1 MKKVSFPHPPF
12 LPPPLLFLC
21 DERGLELEIYATS
34 AVQTTHTF
42 THLSKVIY
50 EQSFPFWPGS
60 SGKYRL
66 YSAANAQPTRKNS
79 NHIET
84 RAHICFICVII
95 SPRPHSTMTS
105 PPSFLFQQISGTVQH
120 FVVNFRGNLFSQH
133 HAAKRSAQHTSAGWR
148 HHHRELPLTANIN
161 LNYNF

>member
-21 DERGLELEIYATS
+21 DEQGLELEIYATS

-84 RAHICFICVII
+84 RAYICFICVII

-120 FVVNFRGNLFSQH
+120 FVVNFRGNLFSQLCPTH
-133 HAAKRSAQHTSAGWR
+133 FGRLVPPPPGTTFDCEHKF
-148 HHHRELPLTANIN
+148 EL
-161 LNYNF
+161 